1 MHLKYEF
8 TCVLKATWQL
18 HFVDS
23 AWQLRKLAGCLSL
36 MCLQVQL
43 NVHEKTAATRENEKK
58 MKIITAEAAES
69 ASNDLWRCF
78 GRALQAENQV
88 LLVAQVKSS

>member
-18 HFVDS
+18 HFVD
-23 AWQLRKLAGCLSL
+23 AARPLRKLAGCLPL

-43 NVHEKTAATRENEKK
+43 NVHEKTAATSEWKK
-58 MKIITAEAAES
+58 MEIITAEAA
-69 ASNDLWRCF
+69 
-78 GRALQAENQV
+78 
-88 LLVAQVKSS
+88 